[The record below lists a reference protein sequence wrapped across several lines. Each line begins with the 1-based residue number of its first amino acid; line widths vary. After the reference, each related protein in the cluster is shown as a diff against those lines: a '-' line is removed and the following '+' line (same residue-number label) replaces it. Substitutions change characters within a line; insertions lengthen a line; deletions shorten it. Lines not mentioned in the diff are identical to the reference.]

1 MFYYIKL
8 KMTKTYIPIVV
19 EETENLISG
28 LMESDFFSEHQIT
41 NLTYARNYILNK
53 MTEKYVA
60 GILTDDDEPLFT
72 EEEFTQMLKEIIVG
86 SALYDLKEKGLL
98 DSYEDENT
106 EETFFLTE
114 KGKDVVTNFE
124 KFIEKSNKP

>member
-1 MFYYIKL
+1 
-8 KMTKTYIPIVV
+8 MTKTYIPIVV

-28 LMESDFFSEHQIT
+28 LSESGFFSEHQIT
-41 NLTYARNYILNK
+41 SLTYTKNYILDK

-72 EEEFTQMLKEIIVG
+72 EEEFLQVLRDLIIG
-86 SALYDLKEKGLL
+86 SVLYDLKEKGLL
-98 DSYEDENT
+98 ESYEDENT

-114 KGKDVVTNFE
+114 KGKEVVMYFE
-124 KFIEKSNKP
+124 KFIENINKP

>member
-1 MFYYIKL
+1 MA
-8 KMTKTYIPIVV
+8 KTYIPIVV

-28 LMESDFFSEHQIT
+28 LSESGFFSEHQIT
-41 NLTYARNYILNK
+41 NLTYTKNYILDK

-72 EEEFTQMLKEIIVG
+72 EEEFTQMLEEIIVG

-114 KGKDVVTNFE
+114 KGKDVVMNFE
-124 KFIEKSNKP
+124 KFIEKSNKS